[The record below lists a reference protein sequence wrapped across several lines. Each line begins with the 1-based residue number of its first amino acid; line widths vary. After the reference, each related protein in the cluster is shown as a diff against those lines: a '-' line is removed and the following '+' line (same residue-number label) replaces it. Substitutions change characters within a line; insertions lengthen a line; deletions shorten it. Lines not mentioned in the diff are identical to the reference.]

1 MSNFWDKYTTIQKE
15 LQNVKK
21 VMEQSARCSQGSME
35 DSLLELMNSGGKM
48 LRPAFVIIGGGFG
61 DTNPKRIHN
70 LAAVIEMLHMA
81 TLIHDDIIDNASTRR
96 GALTTQ
102 ARYGKT
108 FAVFMGDYLFAKCF
122 TLLSKNTSME
132 NMRSISKVIS
142 RICAGEIE
150 QFSSRFS
157 TEVSVNQ
164 YLRRIAAKTAALF
177 SLSLYVGS
185 HESGCS
191 EKLSRSLMSIGYNI
205 GMAFQIIDDI
215 LDYEGNEKVVGKPLG
230 NDIKQGIFTIPLL
243 YALKK
248 DKRRLGK
255 LISKK
260 DYSDEDIDDIIDI
273 VKELDGVDKAKRLAE
288 RYTEKAFKGISRLPD
303 CESKGILLEV
313 TKSLLSRNY

>member
-1 MSNFWDKYTTIQKE
+1 MSNFWDKYATIQKD
-15 LQNVKK
+15 LQNVKQ
-21 VMEQSARCSQGSME
+21 VMEQSAKCSQRAME
-35 DSLLELMNSGGKM
+35 ESLLELMNSGGKM
-48 LRPAFVIIGGGFG
+48 LRPAFVVIGGGFG
-61 DTNPKRIHN
+61 NVKSKRIHN

-122 TLLSKNTSME
+122 MLLSKNTSME

-142 RICAGEIE
+142 RICTGEIE

-177 SLSLYVGS
+177 SLSLYVGG

-248 DKRRLGK
+248 DKHRLNK

-260 DYSDEDIDDIIDI
+260 NYSEEDISNIIDI
-273 VKELDGVDKAKRLAE
+273 VKELGGVEKAKNLAE

-303 CESKGILLEV
+303 CESKNILFEV
-313 TKSLLSRNY
+313 TKGLLSRDY

>member
-1 MSNFWDKYTTIQKE
+1 MSNFWGKYNNLQKQLE
-15 LQNVKK
+15 SVKQ
-21 VMEQSARCSQGSME
+21 VMEQSAKCSQSSME
-35 DSLLELMNSGGKM
+35 ESLLELINSGGKM
-48 LRPAFVIIGGGFG
+48 LRPAFVVIGGGFG
-61 DTNPKRIHN
+61 EVKTKRIHN
-70 LAAVIEMLHMA
+70 LAAVVEMLHMA

-96 GALTTQ
+96 GVLTTQ

-122 TLLSKNTSME
+122 MLLSKNTSME

-142 RICAGEIE
+142 RICTGEIE

-157 TEVSVNQ
+157 TDVSVNQ

-177 SLSLYVGS
+177 SLSLYIGS

-191 EKLSRSLMSIGYNI
+191 KRLSGSLMSIGYNI

-215 LDYEGNEKVVGKPLG
+215 LDYEGNEKLVGKPLG

-248 DKRRLGK
+248 DKGRLSS
-255 LISKK
+255 LISTK
-260 DYSDEDIDDIIDI
+260 DYSDEDISDIIDI
-273 VKELDGVDKAKRLAE
+273 VTELGGVEKAKNLAA

-303 CESKGILLEV
+303 CESKNILFEV
-313 TKSLLSRNY
+313 TKSLLGRNY

>member
-1 MSNFWDKYTTIQKE
+1 MSNFWDKYTTIQKD
-15 LQNVKK
+15 LQNVKQ
-21 VMEQSARCSQGSME
+21 VMEQSAKCSQRAME
-35 DSLLELMNSGGKM
+35 ESLLELMNSGGKM
-48 LRPAFVIIGGGFG
+48 LRPAFVVIGSGFG
-61 DTNPKRIHN
+61 NVKSKRIYN

-122 TLLSKNTSME
+122 MLLSKNTSME

-142 RICAGEIE
+142 RICTGEIE

-177 SLSLYVGS
+177 SLSLYVGG

-248 DKRRLGK
+248 DKRRLSK
-255 LISKK
+255 LMSKK
-260 DYSDEDIDDIIDI
+260 NYSEEDISNIIDI
-273 VKELDGVDKAKRLAE
+273 VKELGGVEKAKNLAE

-303 CESKGILLEV
+303 CESKNILFEI
-313 TKSLLSRNY
+313 TKGLLNRNY